1 VNILN
6 YLRKKTLMSRI
17 EGFKKLLNSPLTW
30 QVLDELKIPGFGTY
44 LVRFIFPVSVP
55 ISPNWGF
62 GKPSH
67 PQLEKC
73 ISKNLNDY
81 QLLLDYI
88 KNFAKD
94 ISKWNKEI
102 DLYNPERPHL
112 KNEFYPIVDTLVLYG
127 ILRKF
132 QPTKYVEIGSGIS
145 TKIANQARNK
155 GGFQMKI
162 ISIDPEP
169 RAFVDSICDKVI
181 RTRLE
186 EVDTSLFADLSE
198 GDILFFDGSHY
209 CFPNNDVTNFFL
221 GILPNLKSG
230 VIIHIHDIYLPD
242 DYPLDFLKFMWSEQY
257 VLAAWLLGGSQGI
270 KVLFPTAYMSK
281 MAEMSTLIDDLI
293 NKINDE
299 DINNSSWHLQGTS
312 FWLVKV

>member
-1 VNILN
+1 
-6 YLRKKTLMSRI
+6 
-17 EGFKKLLNSPLTW
+17 
-30 QVLDELKIPGFGTY
+30 
-44 LVRFIFPVSVP
+44 
-55 ISPNWGF
+55 
-62 GKPSH
+62 
-67 PQLEKC
+67 
-73 ISKNLNDY
+73 
-81 QLLLDYI
+81 
-88 KNFAKD
+88 
-94 ISKWNKEI
+94 
-102 DLYNPERPHL
+102 
-112 KNEFYPIVDTLVLYG
+112 
-127 ILRKF
+127 
-132 QPTKYVEIGSGIS
+132 
-145 TKIANQARNK
+145 
-155 GGFQMKI
+155 
-162 ISIDPEP
+162 
-169 RAFVDSICDKVI
+169 VDSICDKVI